1 MKLDIFPPTSKLEY
15 TYTEHNAL
23 LKRVKNHCK
32 NAVRRAPAAAA
43 KNVFLR
49 SRETR
54 RSASLDQK

>member
-1 MKLDIFPPTSKLEY
+1 MKLEIFPPTYKLEY
-15 TYTEHNAL
+15 TYTQPNAL

-43 KNVFLR
+43 NVFLR